1 MSTRGAVLDP
11 PCLWGAPHAFGGT
24 LCCIRLGMMCRAY
37 SSESIHSKI
46 AATRG
51 TRTPTQSEGLLVVS
65 SKSRHMYCILKL
77 SPSRTPPR
85 ILPLCLH
92 LTQPRGSCR
101 HRSQRISVRSTSST
115 FAPTSHFAC
124 PTLPSVRALTAI
136 SMSSAVRSPSGLP
149 CSPPKPIW
157 QPHVHFIPFN
167 YL

>member
-1 MSTRGAVLDP
+1 MSTRGEVLDP
-11 PCLWGAPHAFGGT
+11 PCLWGGPHAFGGIW
-24 LCCIRLGMMCRAY
+24 CCIRWGMMYRAY
-37 SSESIHSKI
+37 SSESIHSEI

-51 TRTPTQSEGLLVVS
+51 TGTPTQSEGLLVVS
-65 SKSRHMYCILKL
+65 SKSRHMNCILGL

-85 ILPLCLH
+85 RFPLCLH
-92 LTQPRGSCR
+92 LTLPRGSCR
-101 HRSQRISVRSTSST
+101 HRCQRIAVWSTFGN

-124 PTLPSVRALTAI
+124 PTLPSVRALTAR
-136 SMSSAVRSPSGLP
+136 SMSSAVRSQSGLL